1 MIGFLKEYVGKVE
14 ANGLHFHGISAAA
27 PAWQSERIYLV
38 VGTFGSVAESDMSTP
53 NSVKL
58 MYNKERTTNLKD
70 TLFVAYVDEAHNKVL
85 PSFLQQVQELRG
97 QTQTDWGTIVCT
109 KRMTTV
115 MCTGM

>member
-27 PAWQSERIYLV
+27 PAWQSERIYLLV
-38 VGTFGSVAESDMSTP
+38 VTFGSVAESDMSTP